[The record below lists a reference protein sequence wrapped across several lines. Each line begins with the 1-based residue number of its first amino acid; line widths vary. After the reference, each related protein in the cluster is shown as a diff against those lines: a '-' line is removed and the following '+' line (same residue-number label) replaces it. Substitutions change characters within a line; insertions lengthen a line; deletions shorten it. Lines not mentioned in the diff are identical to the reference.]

1 MVKNNKNGKIIEI
14 SGTVI
19 SVRFDD
25 ENLPKINEALVIEKT
40 GDLIEV
46 EQIFDDNCVKCISLK
61 QTEGLSRGLEVKR
74 THSPICVPVGPNT
87 IGRVF
92 NCVGEVIDNKGK
104 LPKTTPKMSIH
115 RKSPKLTEQKV
126 SYDLLQTGIKAIDL
140 LIPIIKGGKVGL
152 FGGAGVGKT
161 VLIQQLM
168 NNIVKEQSGMS
179 IFIGIGERSREG
191 NELYQE
197 MTDSGVLENST
208 LVFGQMNETPASR
221 MRVGLTGL
229 TMAEYFRDTEK
240 KDVLVFIDNIFRY
253 IQAGSEVSALLG
265 RSPSESGYQPTL
277 ANEIGELQERI
288 TSTKDGSITSIQA
301 VYIPADDLT
310 DPAPAAIF
318 GFLDSKIVLDRKI
331 AAVGIYPAI
340 NVLESNSMVLD
351 PNIVGMEHYLVASKV
366 KQILQKYE
374 ELKDIVEIMGVD
386 DLSDEDQIIV
396 SRAKKI
402 RNFLS
407 QPFSVAEKFSGMV
420 GKYVKIKDT
429 IKGFKMIINGD
440 MDDYDENL
448 FLNVGKIEEVIE
460 HAKHV

>member
-1 MVKNNKNGKIIEI
+1 MNKNNKIGRIIEI

-19 SVRFDD
+19 SVRFDN
-25 ENLPKINEALVIEKT
+25 ENLPKINEALIIEKT

-46 EQIFDDNCVKCISLK
+46 QQIFDDNCVKCISLK

-74 THSPICVPVGPNT
+74 TNNPICVPVGPNT

-104 LPKTTPKMSIH
+104 LPKNTPKLSIH
-115 RKSPKLTEQKV
+115 RKSPKLIEQKV

-179 IFIGIGERSREG
+179 VFIGIGERSREG

-197 MTDSGVLENST
+197 MTDSGVLNNST

-310 DPAPAAIF
+310 DPAPATIF

-331 AAVGIYPAI
+331 ASIGIYPAI

-351 PNIVGMEHYLVASKV
+351 PNIVGMEHYLIASKV

-420 GKYVKIKDT
+420 GKYVKTNDT
-429 IKGFKMIINGD
+429 IKGFKMIVNGD

-460 HAKHV
+460 HAKHI

>member
-1 MVKNNKNGKIIEI
+1 MTKKNKNGKIIEI

-74 THSPICVPVGPNT
+74 TNSPITVPVGPNT

-104 LPKTTPKMSIH
+104 LPKSTPKMSIH
-115 RKSPKLTEQKV
+115 RKSPKLIEQKV

-197 MTDSGVLENST
+197 MTDSGVLDNST

-386 DLSDEDQIIV
+386 DLSDEDQTIV

-429 IKGFKMIINGD
+429 IKGFKMIVNGD

-460 HAKHV
+460 HAKHI